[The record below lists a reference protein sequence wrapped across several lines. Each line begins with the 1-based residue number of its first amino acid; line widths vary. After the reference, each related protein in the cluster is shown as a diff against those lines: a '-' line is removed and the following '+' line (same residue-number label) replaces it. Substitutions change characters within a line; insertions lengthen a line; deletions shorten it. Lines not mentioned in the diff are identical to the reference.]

1 MAKRSRAGTMPSK
14 RTMNLYYKPDR
25 TTGPATAALYIL
37 FALTVLLAA
46 AKIGIYDKLYELRQ
60 AWEQLSRVQAEERQY
75 AGRLSDYNEVLHRYH
90 LYAATEDERATTDR
104 LEILDLLD
112 DHIRTVAEVNYV
124 SIAGDSVSVRLSG
137 VTLAETAEILR
148 SLRDEPIVSDATV
161 STASTNGGGQAD
173 DPSMPV
179 TANITIT
186 LAKEGE

>member
-1 MAKRSRAGTMPSK
+1 MPSK

-37 FALTVLLAA
+37 FALTLLLAA
-46 AKIGIYDKLYELRQ
+46 AKLGIYDRLEQLRQ
-60 AWEQLSRVQAEERQY
+60 AREQLSRVQAEEQQY
-75 AGRLSDYNEVLHRYH
+75 AEKLVDYDEVLHQYH
-90 LYAATEDERATTDR
+90 LYAATEDERTTTDR

-112 DHIRTVAEVNYV
+112 EHIRTAADVSYV
-124 SIAGDSVSVRLSG
+124 SIAGDSVDVRMSG

-148 SLRDEPIVSDATV
+148 TLRAEPIVAAATV
-161 STASTNGGGQAD
+161 STASTNGGGQED
-173 DPSMPV
+173 DPAMPV